1 MTRPVPAV
9 PILRNLAMN
18 HISSA
23 ILFAAIVGALG
34 APLAEGAA
42 SDEAAPAASK
52 SLATNGQ
59 QRARAQSAVSAVAV
73 SVTSAPSEV
82 RAASAVSTPST
93 APAASRES
101 SAARAAATTD
111 DAAGHAK
118 TTLRGHSEVRER
130 SDAVDP
136 LTASVLGDAELA
148 NQRGGSDSHLNQ
160 NNSTGA
166 VTGNVASQLNTGS
179 NTISESA
186 FSNSSG
192 IPIVIQNSGNNVL
205 IQNSTILNLQLTPSK

>member
-1 MTRPVPAV
+1 
-9 PILRNLAMN
+9 MN

-93 APAASRES
+93 ASTAPAASRES

-118 TTLRGHSEVRER
+118 TTVRGHSEVRER